1 MLTSRKTSFDL
12 TSTRTITLTGL
23 LFIMG
28 TVFGFLGI
36 SNTPFSGLTAK
47 LIGIGLFCVAFVLYS
62 MIWAR
67 VFERLSPAKTLLVIA
82 LSVCFSTIIRAF
94 TYIDIHGSIVGG
106 IALSVILCCSLF
118 QASRCQQLSQ
128 ETWAIDFNRE
138 LPNQPFKDVFFG
150 TTREPLL
157 IAFAVSFG
165 VGLTWGDKS
174 ALDYNSTFSLAAI
187 GLVAACA
194 IAFALSRNRMP
205 YLFFILYRIAFP
217 LAALLLLASLLLA
230 APDLPNTIQQ
240 ALQFLYYMAMTFYE
254 IAVVAS
260 IVAVAHLHGFSSAR
274 AISAK
279 ICIYGLGILL
289 GKAVLAF
296 FGGEIVNLA
305 LGAMLIGYVAVSF
318 ISLAA
323 YQISTPEKPAS
334 SRHDVIIEKS
344 QDDFGFTTRELD
356 ILSELLQGRTYEGIA
371 RALFISSST
380 VKTHVK
386 HIYAKASVCTR
397 DELIDLLLHRYR

>member
-1 MLTSRKTSFDL
+1 MAKPKPPHRDNPTPQRIELLRFAPTLLLSGYYCYAYLLFNRLFFASSENIALHPTLIQLSLAIAAGAAMLTSRKTSFDL

-138 LPNQPFKDVFFG
+138 LPNQPFKE
-150 TTREPLL
+150 RL
-157 IAFAVSFG
+157 
-165 VGLTWGDKS
+165 
-174 ALDYNSTFSLAAI
+174 
-187 GLVAACA
+187 
-194 IAFALSRNRMP
+194 R
-205 YLFFILYRIAFP
+205 
-217 LAALLLLASLLLA
+217 
-230 APDLPNTIQQ
+230 
-240 ALQFLYYMAMTFYE
+240 
-254 IAVVAS
+254 
-260 IVAVAHLHGFSSAR
+260 
-274 AISAK
+274 
-279 ICIYGLGILL
+279 
-289 GKAVLAF
+289 
-296 FGGEIVNLA
+296 
-305 LGAMLIGYVAVSF
+305 
-318 ISLAA
+318 
-323 YQISTPEKPAS
+323 
-334 SRHDVIIEKS
+334 
-344 QDDFGFTTRELD
+344 
-356 ILSELLQGRTYEGIA
+356 
-371 RALFISSST
+371 
-380 VKTHVK
+380 
-386 HIYAKASVCTR
+386 
-397 DELIDLLLHRYR
+397 